1 MAELTREKWA
11 LERASAQALERASV
25 QAPGRASVQAP
36 GRASVQVRPAR
47 VGDLAVLEGFIA
59 AYTGDGTLLARSRTN
74 LVHYVRDFRLA
85 VDGSGRLIG
94 SGALQ
99 LVSETLAEIRSLAVD
114 PAWRGAGLGSR
125 IVRVL
130 LDDARRLGVERV
142 FCLTRRTDFF
152 AHLGFAVAPME
163 RYPDKIWNDCRL
175 CPRREACDEIAM
187 ELAISSV
194 ELASGL

>member
-1 MAELTREKWA
+1 MAELTREV
-11 LERASAQALERASV
+11 R
-25 QAPGRASVQAP
+25 APGRAGMGVSAP
-36 GRASVQVRPAR
+36 GNVVVRPAR
-47 VGDLAVLEGFIA
+47 IGDIAAIEGFIA

-85 VDGSGRLIG
+85 VDPAGRLVG

-125 IVRVL
+125 LVRAL
-130 LDDARRLGVERV
+130 LDDARQLGVERV
-142 FCLTRRTDFF
+142 FCLTRRADFF
-152 AHLGFAVAPME
+152 ARHGFAVAPIA
-163 RYPDKIWNDCRL
+163 RYPDKIWNDCRI

-187 ELAISSV
+187 ELELSSV
-194 ELASGL
+194 GPGRDL